1 MSAITIR
8 PMLPFSL
15 RWLGVLA
22 LVFAS
27 VGLLAQANPAPQEKV
42 KEFGI
47 CADCHEDVCTD
58 FKLVRHAEIKS
69 ERWTKT
75 ALQVETV
82 CANCHGDPAKHLEAG
97 GGVGTIFAFR
107 STDEAQAKAEKCLQC
122 HSATRSLFFAS
133 PHGQAA
139 MDCTICHSELMRTPE
154 ERRRP
159 SEVCLTCHEDIGAH
173 FKMNERHRLQEGVL
187 ECTTCHD
194 QHAPSTRTRLGGF
207 KDEQC
212 IRCHTD
218 KGGPFLY
225 EHEASQ
231 VEGCTSCHEVHGS
244 NNRHMLTH
252 QSTADL
258 CFSCHA
264 EAPSW
269 HGFFTSQDTNCVTCH
284 ATIHGSNLSK
294 RFLK

>member
-1 MSAITIR
+1 MSATTRR
-8 PMLPFSL
+8 PLLQFSL
-15 RWLGVLA
+15 HWLA
-22 LVFAS
+22 LAVVLVAGAGLFA
-27 VGLLAQANPAPQEKV
+27 AARPATQEKV

-47 CADCHEDVCTD
+47 CAECHEDVCTD
-58 FKLVRHAEIKS
+58 FKLVRHSEIKS
-69 ERWTKT
+69 DRWTKT

-97 GGVGTIFAFR
+97 GGAGTIFAFR
-107 STDEAQAKAEKCLQC
+107 STDEAQAKAEKCLEC
-122 HSATRSLFFAS
+122 HSSTRSLFFAS

-139 MDCTICHSELMRTPE
+139 MDCTNCHGELMKTPE
-154 ERRRP
+154 EKPRP
-159 SEVCLTCHEDIGAH
+159 SEICLSCHQDIGAQ

-194 QHAPSTRTRLGGF
+194 QHAPSTRTRLAGF
-207 KDEQC
+207 KDEPC
-212 IRCHTD
+212 ISCHTD

-225 EHEASQ
+225 EHEASR
-231 VEGCTSCHEVHGS
+231 VEGCGSCHEVHGS
-244 NNRHMLTH
+244 NNRHMLNH

-264 EAPSW
+264 AAPSW
-269 HGFFTSQDTNCVTCH
+269 HGFFSSQDTNCVTCH